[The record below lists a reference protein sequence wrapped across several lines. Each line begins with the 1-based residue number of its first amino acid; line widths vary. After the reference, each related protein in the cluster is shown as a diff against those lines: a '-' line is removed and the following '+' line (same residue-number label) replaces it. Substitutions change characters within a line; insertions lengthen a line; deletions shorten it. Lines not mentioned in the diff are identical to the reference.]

1 MKKQFF
7 VTLLVALFAAF
18 TVAWAQDSTQ
28 EAAVRVVHLVP
39 NGPNVDIYLNGE
51 PALPDLAA
59 GTVSGYV
66 SVPAGQYDVEVVAAG
81 QGLQPTGGAQPATT
95 TTTTAVPA
103 ETGTLSL
110 QTVSGLID
118 QTEQAINAQDYQGAQ
133 DLIEEAQQEIE
144 DLGGNFSDAST
155 AAQQQVQENLQSAQ
169 EALDQPDPQIALT
182 ALDQA
187 RQALAQ
193 VEAPAGGADAVGA
206 VGAVG
211 NTVGQA
217 VTGGADAVGQAVT
230 GAATGLGQAVTGGVA
245 GVQNAVTG
253 GVAPVVGQDVQ
264 TSIAALPGL
273 FGTIRETIN
282 AQDYELAQD
291 QIEEAQQTLQNLQTG
306 ADEARDQ
313 SVEAVITNL
322 QASQE
327 ALDTPDAEV
336 ALTSLDQAEQGYG
349 ELDTAAIENENAV
362 AATGGA
368 VGVAPVD
375 TVGQGAVTGGVAGQ
389 DLQASVANLPTL
401 FTAIRESINAQDFE
415 GAQDQIEEAQQSLE
429 GLQVGAATD
438 ESVQQVQETLQV
450 SQEALDTP
458 DAAVALDA
466 LDQAEQ
472 QYGQID
478 VAGIE
483 SAVTGDVTDTTVDTD
498 VDAAATDTTAATA
511 GVQEGV
517 AIATSTI
524 TLEPGQYYTV
534 VATQTQAALEGRIN
548 ISAQPGQAEINVT
561 GPNGYAESFVG
572 SRQLEALTPGNY
584 IIAGT
589 LTGYQS
595 AQQQV
600 QAEAGQTLAA
610 DLALQPLTQ
619 AQVAATPGG
628 VTGGATGGAQAA
640 GFAEQPPLVQLLVF
654 NDSLD
659 LPPAGQALVR
669 VVHASPDAPAVNI
682 IAEAQQEG
690 AVTGGAMT
698 GGAETG
704 AMNVTFD
711 PAGAVVNIT
720 GPDGFT
726 QELTSSQT
734 LDGLAPGEYV
744 VAATLE
750 GYQPSETRITVAA
763 GETVPVEIIL
773 EATPQGSSPQ
783 GRSLVSAFF
792 PSTAML
798 GLQLDQ
804 ELSGYV
810 DRALASLD
818 SDVNAAQQD
827 LRAALLAVQAQLEG
841 ATGDA
846 QRALQNTEAR
856 IQEALTAL
864 DNDDAESAR
873 QSLEALQG
881 AQTGGVT
888 DTATGAVTGG
898 ADVSAQ
904 TGDAVTGGAA
914 TGGAATTP
922 APAQPQG
929 SALVSSLQTGNA
941 SDYVA
946 VPAGTYQLQ
955 VQTADGGNVVL
966 DIPNSTLES
975 GVVYTFYAFGSATQ
989 GTLAVN
995 VSVDALVAQQLR

>member
-66 SVPAGQYDVEVVAAG
+66 SVPAGQYDVEVIAAG
-81 QGLQPTGGAQPATT
+81 QGLQTADETQVEQ
-95 TTTTAVPA
+95 AVPGDA
-103 ETGTLSL
+103 VATDVETGTLGGANIL
-110 QTVSGLID
+110 GLADEAPYTVTGPEGYNEELTGDQQLVDLTPGTYTFAGNLDGQPFERQVDVVGDQVAEVNLLDD
-118 QTEQAINAQDYQGAQ
+118 QTALTDVDTAVGVDQAVTGGVAGVVGQEVQTSLAALPGLFGTIRETINAQDYQLAQ
-133 DLIEEAQQEIE
+133 DQIEEAQQNLQNLQTGIDEARNESIEAVITNLQASQEALDTPDAEMALSSLDEAEQGYGGIDTAAIENENAVAATGGAVGVAPVDTVDTGVQDAQASLAALPNLMTTIRETINAQDYQLAQDQIEQAQQEVE

-169 EALDQPDPQIALT
+169 EALDQPDP
-182 ALDQA
+182 
-187 RQALAQ
+187 
-193 VEAPAGGADAVGA
+193 
-206 VGAVG
+206 
-211 NTVGQA
+211 
-217 VTGGADAVGQAVT
+217 
-230 GAATGLGQAVTGGVA
+230 
-245 GVQNAVTG
+245 
-253 GVAPVVGQDVQ
+253 
-264 TSIAALPGL
+264 
-273 FGTIRETIN
+273 
-282 AQDYELAQD
+282 
-291 QIEEAQQTLQNLQTG
+291 
-306 ADEARDQ
+306 
-313 SVEAVITNL
+313 
-322 QASQE
+322 
-327 ALDTPDAEV
+327 EV
-336 ALTSLDQAEQGYG
+336 ALFAIDQAEQALGQ
-349 ELDTAAIENENAV
+349 IEVGATDV
-362 AATGGA
+362 AA
-368 VGVAPVD
+368 VD
-375 TVGQGAVTGGVAGQ
+375 TV
-389 DLQASVANLPTL
+389 
-401 FTAIRESINAQDFE
+401 
-415 GAQDQIEEAQQSLE
+415 
-429 GLQVGAATD
+429 
-438 ESVQQVQETLQV
+438 
-450 SQEALDTP
+450 
-458 DAAVALDA
+458 
-466 LDQAEQ
+466 
-472 QYGQID
+472 
-478 VAGIE
+478 
-483 SAVTGDVTDTTVDTD
+483 DTTADTTA
-498 VDAAATDTTAATA
+498 DATAATA

-517 AIATSTI
+517 TIATSTI

-534 VATQTQAALEGRIN
+534 VATQTQEALEGRIN

-610 DLALQPLTQ
+610 DLTLQPLTQ
-619 AQVAATPGG
+619 AQVAETPGG

-669 VVHASPDAPAVNI
+669 VVHASPDAPAVNV

-690 AVTGGAMT
+690 AMTGGAMTGGVT

-734 LDGLAPGEYV
+734 LEGLAPGEYV

-750 GYQPSETRITVAA
+750 GYQPSETRVEVAA
-763 GETVPVEIIL
+763 GEVVPVEIIL

-783 GRSLVSAFF
+783 GSFLVSAFF
-792 PSTAML
+792 PQTAVL

-804 ELSGYV
+804 EIGGYV
-810 DRALASLD
+810 DRALTSLD
-818 SDVNAAQQD
+818 NDVNAAQQD

-846 QRALQNTEAR
+846 QRALQATETG

-864 DNDDAESAR
+864 ENQDAEGAR

-881 AQTGGVT
+881 AQTGAATGGT
-888 DTATGAVTGG
+888 DVSAQTGGAVTGG

-904 TGDAVTGGAA
+904 TGGTA
-914 TGGAATTP
+914 TGGAATATT
-922 APAQPQG
+922 PAQPQG
-929 SALVSSLQTGNA
+929 STLVSSLQTGNA